1 MNNSNQSNRRG
12 GISVETAHIFP
23 IIKKWLYSEK
33 DIFLRE
39 LVSNAADAVTKHK
52 RLVSLGEIEE
62 DVSSDYRI
70 TVTVDKTA
78 GTLTVSDN
86 GIGMTEDELDR
97 YICKMALSGAMEFIE
112 KYEGADTTGNGI
124 IGHFG
129 LGFYSSFMVADRVEV
144 ITKSYKDADA
154 LHWDCDSESEY
165 TVEKAERERGTTV
178 IMHINEDGE
187 EYLNEYKL
195 REILDRYCSFMPV
208 EIYLVDEEKSDE
220 GDEKAEQ
227 KPINDT
233 TPLWQKNPSECSEEE
248 YKAFYSKVFADYREP
263 LFYMHIN
270 ADYPLNF
277 KGVLYFPRLRE
288 NYESLEGKVKLY
300 YNQVFVADN
309 IKEVIPEY
317 LLMLRGVLDCPELP
331 LNVSRSYLQNS
342 GYVTK
347 ISAHIVKKVADKLNS
362 MFNNEREGFER
373 IWDDLRTFIEYGC
386 ICDKKFYDRVYPSLL
401 LKTVE
406 GEKKTID
413 EYLDACKEKHENI
426 IYYATDESIQ
436 SGYISMYK
444 DKGIEVALL
453 DGVLDTRFTQ
463 TVEGA
468 KEGVRFKRIDSDLS
482 ALKGE
487 GESEDSATLSEL
499 FDKLA
504 KGDKL
509 TVKLDSISDDSVPA
523 LLTVNEEM
531 MRMNEMMRMYAPDMP
546 AQPLELTLSLNRNN
560 AIVKRL
566 LDGSY
571 GENAEKVAKHI
582 YTLSLMSQRKLNAEE
597 MKEFLSASYE
607 FMTKI

>member
-1 MNNSNQSNRRG
+1 MVNETKKGN
-12 GISVETAHIFP
+12 ISVETSHIFP

-33 DIFLRE
+33 EIFIRE
-39 LVSNAADAVTKHK
+39 LVSNATDAVTKMK
-52 RLVSLGEIEE
+52 RLASLGEIEAPAE
-62 DVSSDYRI
+62 AYKI
-70 TVTVDKTA
+70 TVAFNKGA
-78 GTLTVSDN
+78 KIISVSDN

-112 KYEGADTTGNGI
+112 KYEGADSAGNGI

-129 LGFYSSFMVADRVEV
+129 LGFYSSFMVADRVEI

-154 LHWDCDSESEY
+154 VHWDCDSESEY

-208 EIYLVDEEKSDE
+208 EIYLVDEEKEDE
-220 GDEKAEQ
+220 AKDGEEKKEE

-233 TPLWQKNPSECSEEE
+233 TPLWQKNPSDCTEEE
-248 YKAFYSKVFADYREP
+248 YKQFYTKVFSDYREP

-362 MFNNEREGFER
+362 MFNCDRESFEK
-373 IWDDLRTFIEYGC
+373 IWADLRTFVEYGC
-386 ICDKKFYDRVYPSLL
+386 ICDKKFYDRVSSSVLL
-401 LKTVE
+401 NLVG

-426 IYYATDESIQ
+426 IYYATDENIQ

-444 DKGIEVALL
+444 NKGIDVALL

-463 TVEGA
+463 TVEQN
-468 KEGVRFKRIDSDLS
+468 KDKVRFKRIDSDLS
-482 ALKGE
+482 ALKDE
-487 GESEDSATLSEL
+487 CESEDNTSLSEL
-499 FDKLA
+499 FA
-504 KGDKL
+504 KASKNEKL
-509 TVKLDSISDDSVPA
+509 TVKLDSITDESVPA

-531 MRMNEMMRMYAPDMP
+531 MRMNEMMKMYAPDMP
-546 AQPLELTLSLNRNN
+546 EQPLEMTLSLNRNN
-560 AIVKRL
+560 AIIKRL
-566 LDGSY
+566 TDGSY
-571 GENAEKVAKHI
+571 GENAEMVAKHI
-582 YTLSLMSQRKLNAEE
+582 YGLSLMSQRKLNAEE
-597 MKEFLSASYE
+597 MKEFLDVSYQI
-607 FMTKI
+607 MTKI

>member
-1 MNNSNQSNRRG
+1 MANETKRG
-12 GISVETAHIFP
+12 NISVETSHIFP

-33 DIFLRE
+33 EIFIRE
-39 LVSNAADAVTKHK
+39 IVSNATDAVTKMK
-52 RLVSLGEIEE
+52 RLASLGEIEAPSE
-62 DVSSDYRI
+62 DYKI
-70 TVTVDKTA
+70 TVSFNKSAKTIS
-78 GTLTVSDN
+78 VSDN
-86 GIGMTEDELDR
+86 GIGMTDDELDR

-129 LGFYSSFMVADRVEV
+129 LGFYSSFMVADRVEI
-144 ITKSYKDADA
+144 ITKSYKDTDA

-208 EIYLVDEEKSDE
+208 EIYLEDEEKSEE
-220 GDEKAEQ
+220 GDGKTEP

-233 TPLWQKNPSECSEEE
+233 TPLWQKNPSECSDEE
-248 YKAFYSKVFADYREP
+248 YKAFYSKVFSDYREP

-362 MFNNEREGFER
+362 MFNNDREGFER

-436 SGYISMYK
+436 SGYITMYK

-453 DGVLDTRFTQ
+453 DGVLDSRFTQ
-463 TVEGA
+463 TVEMA
-468 KEGVRFKRIDSDLS
+468 KGNVRFKRIDSDLS
-482 ALKGE
+482 ALKDE
-487 GESEDSATLSEL
+487 GEAEDSATLTEL

-509 TVKLDSISDDSVPA
+509 TVKLDSFSDDSVPA

-531 MRMNEMMRMYAPDMP
+531 MRMNEMMKMYAPDMP

-560 AIVKRL
+560 VIVKRL

-607 FMTKI
+607 LMTKI